1 MEENEVIAVKAK
13 SYLVEGIIV
22 VLFLP
27 FLCWYL
33 FYEYRDALTDSGVL
47 SQIMRI
53 LCIVLIV
60 ICVVVACYT
69 IINYVRAPYNVLV
82 RQGDELIF
90 MNVRFKI
97 TDIADVN
104 YHRMHARGFY
114 YKTGRLIVK
123 LNNGTT
129 IKCNCVKE
137 VEQAHS
143 RLFAIIRESDKK
155 EEA

>member
-33 FYEYRDALTDSGVL
+33 FYEYGEALTDNGVL

-123 LNNGTT
+123 LNNGTR